1 MYRLVSFAGLVVMV
15 GFAYLLSVNKKKV
28 SIKTILLGIGLQF
41 IFALIILKTAFGMYI
56 FDQIGKGV
64 TKVIDFAMA
73 GSQMVFGNLAN
84 VDQYGYIF
92 AVQVLP
98 TIIFVASLSAVLYH
112 YGILQLI
119 IRGLA
124 RIMRLLFVSGAES
137 FAVAANIF
145 MGMTEAPLFIK
156 PYVEDMTE
164 SELFCIMTAGM
175 ATIAG
180 GVMAAYITMLK
191 DYFPDIAR
199 HIISA
204 SIMSAPAAVVIA
216 KVMIPETEV
225 PKTRGAVKIVPPRVD
240 RNGIDAAAK
249 GATDGVKLA
258 INVGAML
265 IAFVAIVYL
274 VNAIFAL
281 PPFYTSMEEVLGW
294 ICSPVAF
301 IMGVPWEDAT
311 TIGALLGKK
320 TILNELLAYQDL
332 QIILQEGK
340 IILHERS
347 KVIASYALC
356 GFANFGSLAIM
367 IAGIGGIAPSRKQ
380 DLARLGI
387 KSIIAGSI
395 AAFMTATIAGMLI

>member
-1 MYRLVSFAGLVVMV
+1 
-15 GFAYLLSVNKKKV
+15 
-28 SIKTILLGIGLQF
+28 
-41 IFALIILKTAFGMYI
+41 
-56 FDQIGKGV
+56 
-64 TKVIDFAMA
+64 
-73 GSQMVFGNLAN
+73 
-84 VDQYGYIF
+84 
-92 AVQVLP
+92 
-98 TIIFVASLSAVLYH
+98 
-112 YGILQLI
+112 
-119 IRGLA
+119 
-124 RIMRLLFVSGAES
+124 MRLLFVSGAES

-164 SELFCIMTAGM
+164 SELFCVMTAGM

-180 GVMAAYITMLK
+180 GVMAAYIAMLR

-216 KVMIPETEV
+216 KVMIPEAEV
-225 PKTRGAVKIVPPRVD
+225 PKTRGVVKIVPPRVD

-249 GATDGVKLA
+249 GATDGVRLA

-265 IAFVAIVYL
+265 IAFVALVYL

-340 IILHERS
+340 IILEERS